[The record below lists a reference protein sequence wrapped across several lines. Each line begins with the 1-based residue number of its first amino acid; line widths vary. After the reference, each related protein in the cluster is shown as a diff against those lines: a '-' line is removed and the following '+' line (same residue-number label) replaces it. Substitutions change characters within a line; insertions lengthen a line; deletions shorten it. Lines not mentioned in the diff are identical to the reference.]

1 MKQKTVLTT
10 EDIKSMSLK
19 DFMAFRQDRGEVI
32 SFAEL
37 CEANSDWLLISDL
50 EAVTSLEKLRKLTNQ
65 LKEDLWWNIHH
76 GRNKQNEQ
84 TN

>member
-19 DFMAFRQDRGEVI
+19 DFMAFRHDRSKVI

-50 EAVTSLEKLRKLTNQ
+50 EAINSLKKLKKLTNQ